1 MGAMFTHI
9 VTFTWKEGV
18 PAGHA
23 AAAKARL
30 DAYAATLRGCVSY
43 TCGPDA
49 GVLDGNADFAVVA
62 VFEDEQAWHAY
73 DTADEHNRIRAEV
86 FRPWVA
92 HRSAVQ
98 IRG

>member
-1 MGAMFTHI
+1 MFTHI
-9 VTFTWKEGV
+9 VTFEWKDDV

-23 AAAKARL
+23 EAAQAAL
-30 DAYAATLRGCVSY
+30 EAYARTLEGCISY

-49 GVLDGNADFAVVA
+49 ALGADNADFAVVA
-62 VFEDEQAWHAY
+62 VFGSEADWHAY
-73 DTADEHNRIRAEV
+73 DTADEHNRIRAEI

-92 HRSAVQ
+92 RRSAVQ

>member
-1 MGAMFTHI
+1 MFTHV

-23 AAAKARL
+23 ETAQRHLYEYAK
-30 DAYAATLRGCVSY
+30 TLKGCISY

-49 GVLDGNADFAVVA
+49 GINEGNADFAVVS
-62 VFEDEQAWHAY
+62 VFEDEAAWHAY
-73 DTADEHNRIRAEV
+73 DSADEHNRIRAEI
-86 FRPWVA
+86 FRPWVSV
-92 HRSAVQ
+92 RSAVQ